1 MKRLLAAAA
10 TGGAVLLLSACGT
23 DTVDQNDLEDQ
34 VKASLTE
41 SVGQAPKDIDCPD
54 ELEAEEGATTTCVL
68 TADDDSTIDVEVE
81 VSGVDDDRVDL
92 DIQVADEV
100 N

>member
-23 DTVDQNDLEDQ
+23 STVDQGDLEDQ
-34 VKASLTE
+34 VKSSLTE

-81 VSGVDDDRVDL
+81 VSGVDGDRVDL

>member
-23 DTVDQNDLEDQ
+23 DTVDQGDLEDQ

>member
-1 MKRLLAAAA
+1 MNRLLAAAA
-10 TGGAVLLLSACGT
+10 TGASVLLLSACSGG
-23 DTVDQNDLEDQ
+23 TVDQGDLEDQ
-34 VKASLTE
+34 VKSSLTE
-41 SVGQAPKDIDCPD
+41 TVGQAPKDIDCPD

-81 VSGVDDDRVDL
+81 VTSVDGDRVDL